1 MIEHL
6 KANWGSKVPSKERE
20 VSGLEFH
27 PLTQERWV
35 DLEKLFGQ
43 RGACGGCWCM
53 SWRLARSDFMRQRG
67 EMNRRA
73 LKKLVD
79 SGKVPG
85 ILAYA
90 GDQPIGRCA
99 VAPRETFPKLERSKI
114 LGRIDNKPVWSVT
127 CFFVAKAFRRKGMSA
142 RLLNAAVDYVKK
154 QGGEIVEGYSVEPK
168 KDWTPPDPF
177 VYTGLA
183 SAFRKAG
190 FVEVARRSKTRP
202 IMRYML

>member
-1 MIEHL
+1 
-6 KANWGSKVPSKERE
+6 
-20 VSGLEFH
+20 
-27 PLTQERWV
+27 
-35 DLEKLFGQ
+35 
-43 RGACGGCWCM
+43 
-53 SWRLARSDFMRQRG
+53 
-67 EMNRRA
+67 MNRRA

-90 GDQPIGRCA
+90 GDQPIGWCA